1 MKRLG
6 QEFRHDALSGQRR
19 QRDRR
24 TTRFSRASM
33 TRRPDV
39 GEEGR
44 PEAKPH
50 KIQLANDGTKVPKR
64 IFGKLGAR
72 GKVAGGGGIIF
83 WGTRVRRMGRWAR
96 GETGGRSRVS
106 WETSNWGWILCMDGR
121 E

>member
-1 MKRLG
+1 
-6 QEFRHDALSGQRR
+6 
-19 QRDRR
+19 
-24 TTRFSRASM
+24 M

-83 WGTRVRRMGRWAR
+83 DGTRVRG
-96 GETGGRSRVS
+96 
-106 WETSNWGWILCMDGR
+106 DGAVGAG
-121 E
+121 